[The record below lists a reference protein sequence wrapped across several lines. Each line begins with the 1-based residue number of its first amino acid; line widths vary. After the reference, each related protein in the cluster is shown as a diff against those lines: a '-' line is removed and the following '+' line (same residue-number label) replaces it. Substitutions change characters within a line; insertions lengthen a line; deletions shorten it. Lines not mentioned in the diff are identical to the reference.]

1 MCGIKARFSEKQ
13 PLSANQ
19 YQSPP
24 LTLTNRK
31 EVPMQT
37 DKIQTLTFSVS
48 PDTRSA
54 LIFLQNII
62 EEKTGSKPSRQ
73 ALIKSLISAAYRK
86 HAL

>member
-1 MCGIKARFSEKQ
+1 
-13 PLSANQ
+13 
-19 YQSPP
+19 
-24 LTLTNRK
+24 
-31 EVPMQT
+31 MQT